1 MSRTSSMRPIS
12 DDSATRNGRDAGGDL
27 RLAFR
32 HVVKRF
38 GPRAVL
44 DDVTLAVPA
53 QHIVVLLGPSGSGKT
68 TLLRCAAGIER
79 VTAGAVQIGGAT
91 VDDGRAFVPPERR
104 RLGMVFQDYALWPHL
119 TVMDNVTY
127 PLRRRKV
134 GANEARARAGALL
147 ARVGLATLVEHYP
160 GQLSGGE
167 QQRVALARALIARP
181 SLLLFDEPLSNLD
194 ANLREQMR
202 VEIATLVREAAA
214 TALYI
219 THDQAEAFALAD
231 EIGVLEAGCLRQFG
245 TPEAIYM
252 APATPFVA
260 RLTGISGA
268 LHGEVSVVLGADQ
281 VEVAAGPLRLRA
293 TRRDATA
300 VGSLVQVLLR
310 PSALELTRADADRAD
325 LMGAVVDV
333 AFAGRGYE
341 HVVAVGDRR
350 LTGIFAPQR
359 WERGDAVG
367 LRLDPA
373 GAFVFHADVPA
384 G

>member
-1 MSRTSSMRPIS
+1 MSRTTRLPSNRIS
-12 DDSATRNGRDAGGDL
+12 PVSPNGRRSDEP
-27 RLAFR
+27 RLAFQ
-32 HVVKRF
+32 HIVKRF
-38 GPRAVL
+38 GARTVL
-44 DDVTLAVPA
+44 DDVTLDVPA

-79 VTAGAVQIGGAT
+79 VSGGVVRIDGQA

-119 TVMDNVTY
+119 TVLENAAY
-127 PLRRRKV
+127 PLRRRRV
-134 GANEARARAGALL
+134 GAGEARQQARAVL
-147 ARVGLATLVEHYP
+147 ARVGLAALVEHYP

-231 EIGVLEAGCLRQFG
+231 EIGVLEAGRLRQFG
-245 TPEAIYM
+245 PPESIYT
-252 APATPFVA
+252 APASPFVA
-260 RLTGISGA
+260 RLTGIAGT
-268 LHGEVSVVLGADQ
+268 LRGEVTTLLDAGR

-293 TRRDATA
+293 TRRDSVAP
-300 VGSLVQVLLR
+300 GSPVQVLLR
-310 PSALELTRADADRAD
+310 PAALELTEA
-325 LMGAVVDV
+325 GAERVGLSGTVVDS

-341 HVVAVGDRR
+341 HVVAIGDQR
-350 LTGIFAPQR
+350 LTGVFAPRR
-359 WERGDAVG
+359 WVRGEVVG

-373 GAFVFHADVPA
+373 GAFVFHADP
-384 G
+384 